1 MRSGYQYCVIISL
14 CILLVAP
21 QVLVAQTKRS
31 SDMFF
36 SLNYRLGQN
45 RPHHEVI
52 SHLDYFY
59 HGMDAKLGW
68 QTLGKTRWQQAYRF
82 PSLGIGAN
90 WNTFN
95 NQVLGSPGAL
105 YFFVSFPQF
114 RYGLFRLD
122 LETNLGI
129 SYGLTPY
136 DPVTNP
142 ENFAV
147 GSSVNTYFG
156 LFLEPSLRI
165 APKVD
170 LFLSGGF
177 SHYSNATMNYPN
189 LGLNVFMCKAG
200 IRYLPSRT
208 PYENREKISAPR
220 DWLLGFTLFAGM
232 KKLTTPTPTYYQLGF
247 AAMVNKRLSYKNM
260 VFLGYEAAYNQA
272 TQAMYWDRTLPFRE
286 LVSHAVFAGH
296 EFQIDR
302 FSIGTLF
309 GIYLK
314 HRPTDKFYYE
324 RIYAAYE
331 ISPGVRATLGLKA
344 HFIKAEYLE
353 VGLAYRFKTFRKK
366 SA

>member
-1 MRSGYQYCVIISL
+1 MQLGYKLSVLWAL
-14 CILLVAP
+14 CMLLLAP
-21 QVLVAQTKRS
+21 QGLFAQTGRS
-31 SDMFF
+31 SDLFF
-36 SLNYRLGQN
+36 SLNYRVGQN
-45 RPHHEVI
+45 RPHREVI

-59 HGMDAKLGW
+59 HGVEAKVGW

-95 NQVLGSPGAL
+95 NPVLGEPGAV

-114 RYGLFRLD
+114 RHGIFRFD
-122 LETNLGI
+122 LETNMGL
-129 SYGLTPY
+129 SYGLNPY

-147 GSSVNTYFG
+147 GSPLNAYFG
-156 LFLEPSLRI
+156 IYLEPSFRI

-170 LFLSGGF
+170 LFLAGGF

-189 LGLNVFMCKAG
+189 LGLNVFMLKAG
-200 IRYLPSRT
+200 IRYQPAVS
-208 PYENREKISAPR
+208 PFEAREKITIPH
-220 DWLLGFTLFAGM
+220 DWLLGFTLFTGM

-247 AAMVNKRLSYKNM
+247 AASVNKRLSYKNLVIM
-260 VFLGYEAAYNQA
+260 GYETAYNQA
-272 TQAMYWDRTLPFRE
+272 TQAMYWDRTLSFSE
-286 LVSHAVFAGH
+286 LVSHAVYAGH
-296 EFQIDR
+296 EFLIDR

-324 RIYAAYE
+324 RVYAAYE
-331 ISPGVRATLGLKA
+331 IVHGVKATLGLKA
-344 HFIKAEYLE
+344 HYVKAEYLE
-353 VGLAYRFKTFRKK
+353 LGIAYRFKPY
-366 SA
+366 